1 MPNVTKSNEG
11 DALWRLLLARRI
23 ETLPDLAPAQR
34 DLATLFTDAL
44 RAHLD
49 GHGVAPSPLVVARA
63 ADVQASLIDLVRIE
77 DAHAVDA
84 AAGEGVTAASAVAR
98 AEAAGKAR
106 ERLRKA
112 MKELED
118 SCAKA
123 GTPIEKGLADRV
135 RPLLKRAEGV
145 LEESL
150 RAPAKKRASR
160 KHEA

>member
-1 MPNVTKSNEG
+1 VTKAHEG
-11 DALWRLLLARRI
+11 DALWRLLLSRRI
-23 ETLPDLAPAQR
+23 EMLPDLAPAQR
-34 DLATLFTDAL
+34 ELAHAFTEAL

-63 ADVQASLIDLVRIE
+63 ADVQASLVDLVRIE
-77 DAHAVDA
+77 DAHALEA
-84 AAGEGVTAASAVAR
+84 CGAGEATAKDAVAR

-123 GTPIEKGLADRV
+123 GTPIEKGLADRM

-150 RAPAKKRASR
+150 RPPAKKRPSR
-160 KHEA
+160 KRDA